1 MAPSI
6 IVPRQ
11 AIPADF
17 QPSRGERIA
26 NGIAMTEIPIPKLVI
41 AANPASERDTP
52 GRLVSAEKSGGIT
65 KSAIGPAIPA
75 TNAAKRIAHRYR

>member
-1 MAPSI
+1 MVPNR

-17 QPSRGERIA
+17 QPILGERIA
-26 NGIAMTEIPIPKLVI
+26 NGIAMIEIPIPKPVMV
-41 AANPASERDTP
+41 ANPTSERETP
-52 GRLVSAEKSGGIT
+52 RKTVRAGKSGGIA

-75 TNAAKRIAHRYR
+75 TNAAKRIAQRYR